1 MAALR
6 SIQEQL
12 HDSVRSYRSL
22 QQEVSQLV
30 TQQVKLQQQVN
41 ETKMVEQEL
50 AMLDETSEKGE
61 NAGVVYKLVGPL
73 LVRQDTYEAKAN
85 VAKRLE
91 YIQKEMYV
99 VLRAATIP
107 MAVCVCMCM
116 PEREREREREDD
128 RPRSQLS
135 HAASFRAFHDGRRA
149 RSLSYEDTYL
159 TL

>member
-1 MAALR
+1 MNIYTTGFSGFTCTYRERKGREERERTRERARARERACGRMAALR
-6 SIQEQL
+6 SIQDQL

-61 NAGVVYKLVGPL
+61 SAGGVVYKLVGPL

-99 VLRAATIP
+99 LTRVVA
-107 MAVCVCMCM
+107 MK
-116 PEREREREREDD
+116 
-128 RPRSQLS
+128 
-135 HAASFRAFHDGRRA
+135 AF
-149 RSLSYEDTYL
+149 ET
-159 TL
+159 

>member
-116 PEREREREREDD
+116 PEREREREREKMIVRDRNYRMQPHSAHFMMDD
-128 RPRSQLS
+128 E
-135 HAASFRAFHDGRRA
+135 HARFHTKTRI
-149 RSLSYEDTYL
+149 
-159 TL
+159 